1 MELLSS
7 PSKETYTSVI
17 PELPRQR
24 DTYEIRVTLGYIPK
38 LSQSKKVV
46 LDSVTVTSTPYAAV
60 RTRTR
65 IWILWDEQ

>member
-38 LSQSKKVV
+38 LSQSKKVLFWTIRSSKDKNKN
-46 LDSVTVTSTPYAAV
+46 LDS
-60 RTRTR
+60 
-65 IWILWDEQ
+65 LG